1 MERVLEFNMR
11 AKHKLNLANISTN
24 KPENEY
30 QLYAQ
35 EYIEPFK
42 KPRRLV
48 EDGGF
53 EGRDS
58 VVTKENETAEDT
70 EEKRTEKLIKIQN
83 IF

>member
-1 MERVLEFNMR
+1 MR

-58 VVTKENETAEDT
+58 VTKENETAEDT